1 MKTSEYIRYLSDNTY
16 IIYIYIIIIHNYIYI
31 LVCVLFFFSRFFWNL
46 FQSWNISTALS
57 LQSEVIL
64 EGFISHVCYPLRV
77 CQAEMNTVH
86 VLSSGPPSC
95 HLGVGMSIKVK
106 RWFEV
111 GPNWQSFAQIRDV
124 KRPKIIKDDQT
135 SGRKLYFY
143 VFPHLHSYI
152 FSTFFCFLFCF
163 LSEAADFAL
172 ESHCLWGQQSFRP
185 AWFQFVLDHKPK
197 LFARKWDPWKFCRD

>member
-1 MKTSEYIRYLSDNTY
+1 MSTSLHCIKCFSLFKYESNTAGVHECYICYSCLSFCVLCCRVVSAVSAVSGDHLLLRWRRVLPHTRREPRWRPGQSRRAACNNSKIMKTSEYIIYLSDNTY

-46 FQSWNISTALS
+46 FKSWNISTSLS

-111 GPNWQSFAQIRDV
+111 GPN
-124 KRPKIIKDDQT
+124 
-135 SGRKLYFY
+135 
-143 VFPHLHSYI
+143 
-152 FSTFFCFLFCF
+152 
-163 LSEAADFAL
+163 
-172 ESHCLWGQQSFRP
+172 
-185 AWFQFVLDHKPK
+185 
-197 LFARKWDPWKFCRD
+197 